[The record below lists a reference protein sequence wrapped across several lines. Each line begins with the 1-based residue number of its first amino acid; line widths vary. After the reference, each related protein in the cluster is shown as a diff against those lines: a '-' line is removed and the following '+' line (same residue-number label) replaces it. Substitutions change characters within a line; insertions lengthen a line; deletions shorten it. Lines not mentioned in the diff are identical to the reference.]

1 MRKFIVAMFFVIVS
15 IQCYSQNIK
24 FNGVPLGIGIEEF
37 EPLLFKKGYKAKP
50 IPEGGPVRARYM
62 TYYNGVFAGS
72 EVSLSVASTPISKLV
87 QIISAA
93 FTEYST
99 DVPDMTEETIKRKFN
114 EVKASLIK
122 KYPNAKKTEWSEG
135 KVLKAYLLQTSK
147 WQINLSIQDFD
158 GVIGLHI
165 MYADRDATKT
175 AEHEFEMDY

>member
-1 MRKFIVAMFFVIVS
+1 MRKFIVAMIFALAS

-37 EPLLFKKGYKAKP
+37 EPLLIKKGYIVLESDKDP
-50 IPEGGPVRARYM
+50 IEARYM
-62 TYYNGVFAGS
+62 KYYGGVFAGS
-72 EVSLSVASTPISKLV
+72 KVLLSVAITPISELV
-87 QIISAA
+87 QIVYAS
-93 FTEYST
+93 FSEYSM
-99 DVPDMTEETIKRKFN
+99 DLPNMTEETIKRKFN

-165 MYADRDATKT
+165 MYADRDVTKT